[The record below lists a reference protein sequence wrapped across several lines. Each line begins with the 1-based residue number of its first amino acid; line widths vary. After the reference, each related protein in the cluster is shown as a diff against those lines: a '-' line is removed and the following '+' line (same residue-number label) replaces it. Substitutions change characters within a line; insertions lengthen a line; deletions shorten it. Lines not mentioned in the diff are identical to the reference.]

1 MKIKGRFERR
11 VWEGKEGLKEELG
24 RKGRF
29 EGGVWDGK

>member
-1 MKIKGRFERR
+1 MGRKGRFEGR
-11 VWEGKEGLKEELG
+11 VWEGKEDLKEELG